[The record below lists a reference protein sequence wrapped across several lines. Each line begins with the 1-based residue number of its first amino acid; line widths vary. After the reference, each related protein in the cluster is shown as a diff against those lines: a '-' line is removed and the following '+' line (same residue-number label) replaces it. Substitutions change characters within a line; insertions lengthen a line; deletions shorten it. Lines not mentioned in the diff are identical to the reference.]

1 MKRILAGLSDI
12 IFPTRCLTC
21 DAVLEQHENLPF
33 CGACYSKI
41 HFIQSSIRPCCGIPF
56 AGVDGG
62 SHLCG
67 DCIVSK
73 SVYSA
78 ARTVGQY
85 ETTLLEAIRRFD
97 YNGRISTGE
106 ILGKLMAEFAYPAF
120 NIRNYFSDHARPS
133 SYQEVE
139 GTGIQPVRRPGQGSV

>member
-1 MKRILAGLSDI
+1 M
-12 IFPTRCLTC
+12 FPPRCITC
-21 DAVLEQHENLPF
+21 DAILVHRENITF
-33 CGACYSKI
+33 CDACFSKI
-41 HFIQSSIRPCCGIPF
+41 HFIQSSLCPCCGIPF
-56 AGVDGG
+56 TGADGG

-78 ARTVGQY
+78 ARAVGQY
-85 ETTLLEAIRRFD
+85 ETTLLEAIRRFE
-97 YNGRISTGE
+97 YSGRISTGE